1 MSWRCWHL
9 FEPAGAVSGRGER
22 LRASQDSTP
31 RKLRAEARRDRPR
44 KRREFVTKNFPA
56 FLRTGTALLSLKNSP
71 RIPVKFPRLLPTLLP
86 LAFRRPDGGP
96 ALGRGCARGDV
107 HCKRRC
113 LVFADGFTC
122 SCVLM
127 FQSLFLMTFPLV
139 VVSSFRH
146 LLSYFTDL
154 SPSPSTS
161 PSSNTITFTCINP
174 PPAPLPAPPSQVGQ
188 RMEPPRDRR
197 ASPPCLLPDADGAST
212 PACRGVLR
220 QSLAKALAAQAVP
233 GAYTLCYP
241 GSLRTARTPAAIAE
255 ASAAGSRLL
264 RPAASPRPTM
274 ELAAEVTADGAE
286 LWAQR
291 ARTQLHG

>member
-1 MSWRCWHL
+1 MFVDVSASVL
-9 FEPAGAVSGRGER
+9 DDLPAGGCIFIPTSSVIVHGS
-22 LRASQDSTP
+22 
-31 RKLRAEARRDRPR
+31 
-44 KRREFVTKNFPA
+44 VTVTIA
-56 FLRTGTALLSLKNSP
+56 IT
-71 RIPVKFPRLLPTLLP
+71 IVKHHYF
-86 LAFRRPDGGP
+86 
-96 ALGRGCARGDV
+96 
-107 HCKRRC
+107 
-113 LVFADGFTC
+113 
-122 SCVLM
+122 
-127 FQSLFLMTFPLV
+127 
-139 VVSSFRH
+139 H
-146 LLSYFTDL
+146 LHQ
-154 SPSPSTS
+154 
-161 PSSNTITFTCINP
+161 P
-174 PPAPLPAPPSQVGQ
+174 PPAPLRAPPSQVGQ